1 MKKFFVLSIL
11 SLSLMF
17 TGVFG
22 GHSASAATKKSVITV
37 ANKYIGTPYKYGGIT
52 PKGFDCSGLVNYS
65 YKQVGKKLP
74 RTAADM
80 YKKGKTVKKTDLKK
94 GDLVFFSTY
103 KKGASHVGIYIG
115 DNKFIHSSSSKG
127 VKIDKLSNSYW
138 KTKYYGAKRI

>member
-11 SLSLMF
+11 SFSLMF
-17 TGVFG
+17 TGIFG
-22 GHSASAATKKSVITV
+22 GHSASAASQKSVITV

-80 YKKGKTVKKTDLKK
+80 YKKGKTVKKADLKK